1 MEYQNNL
8 KTLRLMA
15 GKRQADIA
23 ASLNIGQ
30 AEYSRIESGK
40 RKITP
45 HQPALAK
52 AFGVKQDQITEEYV
66 ADVINSIAPA
76 ETLPVF
82 GFPSPVGN
90 GLNFNKQMMSKVDC
104 PPDLAGV
111 DGAYACFCFGDAL
124 RPKISNGDLAFVN
137 PSIEPKIGSLVIVRE
152 KGKGFMGIL
161 TSIDKDGCSIETL
174 EPQEELEFS
183 RDIESVDQ
191 IVMLKYDL

>member
-52 AFGVKQDQITEEYV
+52 AFGVEQDQITEEYV

-82 GFPSPVGN
+82 GFPSPDGD
-90 GLNFNKQMMSKVDC
+90 GLNFSKQMMSKVDC
-104 PPDLAGV
+104 PPDLAAI
-111 DGAYACFCFGDAL
+111 DGAYACFCYCNKL
-124 RPKISNGDLAFVN
+124 SPKISAGDLAFVN
-137 PSIEPKIGSLVIVRE
+137 PNMKPKTGSLVIVRE
-152 KGKGFMGIL
+152 SGKGFMGIL
-161 TSIDKDGCSIETL
+161 TSLDKEGCAIETL

-191 IVMLKYDL
+191 IVIVKYDL

>member
-8 KTLRLMA
+8 KALRLKA

-45 HQPALAK
+45 HKATLAK
-52 AFGVKQDQITEEYV
+52 AFGVEQNEITEEYV
-66 ADVINSIAPA
+66 ADVINSTAPA
-76 ETLPVF
+76 ETLPVY
-82 GFPSPVGN
+82 GFPSPDGD
-90 GLNFNKQMMSKVDC
+90 GLNFSKQMMSKVDC
-104 PPDLAGV
+104 PPDLSAV

-124 RPKISNGDLAFVN
+124 SPKIANGDLAFVN

-152 KGKGFMGIL
+152 KEKGFMGIL
-161 TSIDKDGCSIETL
+161 TSIDKDGCAIETID
-174 EPQEELEFS
+174 PQEELEFS
-183 RDIESVDQ
+183 RDIEVDQ
-191 IVMLKYDL
+191 IVMVKYDL

>member
-8 KTLRLMA
+8 KSLRLMA

-23 ASLNIGQ
+23 ASLNIDQ

-52 AFGVKQDQITEEYV
+52 AFGVKQDEVTEEYV
-66 ADVINSIAPA
+66 ADVINSTAQA
-76 ETLPVF
+76 ETIPVF
-82 GFPSPVGN
+82 GFPSPDGD
-90 GLNFNKQMMSKVDC
+90 GLNFKKTMMSRVDC
-104 PPDLAGV
+104 PPDLAAV
-111 DGAYACFCFGDAL
+111 ENAYACFCYCNKL
-124 RPKISNGDLAFVN
+124 SPKISVGDLAFVN
-137 PSIEPKIGSLVIVRE
+137 PNIEPKAGSLVIVRE
-152 KGKGFMGIL
+152 SGKGFMGIL
-161 TSIDKDGCSIETL
+161 TSLDKEGCVIETL

-191 IVMLKYDL
+191 IVMVKYDL

>member
-23 ASLNIGQ
+23 SILNIGQ

-45 HQPALAK
+45 HQAALAK
-52 AFGVKQDQITEEYV
+52 AFGVEQNQIIEEYV
-66 ADVINSIAPA
+66 ADVIKSIAPA
-76 ETLPVF
+76 ETLPVY
-82 GFPSPVGN
+82 GFPSADGD
-90 GLNFNKQMMSKVDC
+90 GLNFSKQMMSKVDC
-104 PPDLAGV
+104 PPDLADV

-124 RPKISNGDLAFVN
+124 SPKISNGDLAFVN

-152 KGKGFMGIL
+152 KEKGFMGIL
-161 TSIDKDGCSIETL
+161 TSLDKNGCAIETIN
-174 EPQEELEFS
+174 PQEELEFS
-183 RDIESVDQ
+183 RDIEVDQ
-191 IVMLKYDL
+191 IVMVKYDL

>member
-1 MEYQNNL
+1 
-8 KTLRLMA
+8 MA

-52 AFGVKQDQITEEYV
+52 AFGVKQDEVTEEYV
-66 ADVINSIAPA
+66 ADVINSTGQA
-76 ETLPVF
+76 ETIPVF
-82 GFPSPVGN
+82 GFPSPDGD
-90 GLNFNKQMMSKVDC
+90 GLNFKKTMMSRVDC
-104 PPDLAGV
+104 PPDLAAV
-111 DGAYACFCFGDAL
+111 ENAYACFCYCNKL
-124 RPKISNGDLAFVN
+124 SPKISVGDLAFVN
-137 PSIEPKIGSLVIVRE
+137 PNIEPKAGSLVIVRE
-152 KGKGFMGIL
+152 SGKGFMGIL
-161 TSIDKDGCSIETL
+161 TSLDKEGCVIETL

-191 IVMLKYDL
+191 IVMVKYDL